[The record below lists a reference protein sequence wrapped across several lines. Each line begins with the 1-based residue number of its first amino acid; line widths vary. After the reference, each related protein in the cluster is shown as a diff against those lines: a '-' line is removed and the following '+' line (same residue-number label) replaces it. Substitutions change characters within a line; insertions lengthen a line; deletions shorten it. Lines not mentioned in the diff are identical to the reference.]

1 MLLSAWL
8 VFLIQPM
15 LGRMILPR
23 LGGAASVW
31 ITVSLFFQIALLVG
45 YFYAHVITARMRP
58 RVQMAVHAVLAL
70 AAIFLL
76 PVTIPATWVP
86 PADRAPQGDLILMM
100 AVTVGLPFVVVSATA
115 PLLQRWYSL
124 TGA

>member
-15 LGRMILPR
+15 LGRMILPK

-31 ITVSLFFQIALLVG
+31 ITVSLFFQIALLAG
-45 YFYAHVITARMRP
+45 YLYAHLISARLKP
-58 RVQMAVHAVLAL
+58 RWQMVTHAVLGAAAL
-70 AAIFLL
+70 FFL
-76 PVTIPATWVP
+76 PIVIPADWIP

-100 AVTVGLPFVVVSATA
+100 AMTVGVPFVVVSATA
-115 PLLQRWYSL
+115 PLL
-124 TGA
+124 